1 MLLIV
6 CMSSPLEVVGI
17 AVLTGKDVTGAS
29 VASCCFSSSGNK
41 TKLCAMNVKGIS

>member
-6 CMSSPLEVVGI
+6 CMSSPLEVVGM

-29 VASCCFSSSGNK
+29 VASCCFSSSGNI

>member
-6 CMSSPLEVVGI
+6 CMSSPFEVVGM
-17 AVLTGKDVTGAS
+17 AVLIGKDVTGAS

-41 TKLCAMNVKGIS
+41 TKLCVMNVKGIS